1 MKFGQLLSKIEGLMV
16 NSYVNETINDFNDR
30 GLDSSVYISN
40 QDKKK
45 AEDFEAFRLNRPTWI
60 NSACCRSE
68 NRLQQ
73 LLVGQQLAWRPGS
86 SPDSKRVKNNI

>member
-1 MKFGQLLSKIEGLMV
+1 VQIFTE
-16 NSYVNETINDFNDR
+16 
-30 GLDSSVYISN
+30 LDTYRRWGVAPRPENVAAKGSGRHY
-40 QDKKK
+40 KKK